1 MVKTQA
7 LLEHVKKARSASS
20 KRNFKQSFELV
31 INLKDID
38 TKKNEINLNETVFL
52 PNPLKAH
59 SKICVIASGD
69 LDLRAGQADAP
80 DRAAGRRAQPGFG
93 PGEYHRSRDRSQS
106 ENRQDFFYRRDRH
119 W

>member
-52 PNPLKAH
+52 PNPIKEH

-69 LDLRAGQADAP
+69 LHLRAGKADA
-80 DRAAGRRAQPGFG
+80 DRVIEINKIDEMSDDKRIAKKLV
-93 PGEYHRSRDRSQS
+93 RSY
-106 ENRQDFFYRRDRH
+106 DFFLAETSA
-119 W
+119 

>member
-52 PNPLKAH
+52 PNPIK
-59 SKICVIASGD
+59 
-69 LDLRAGQADAP
+69 
-80 DRAAGRRAQPGFG
+80 
-93 PGEYHRSRDRSQS
+93 
-106 ENRQDFFYRRDRH
+106 
-119 W
+119 